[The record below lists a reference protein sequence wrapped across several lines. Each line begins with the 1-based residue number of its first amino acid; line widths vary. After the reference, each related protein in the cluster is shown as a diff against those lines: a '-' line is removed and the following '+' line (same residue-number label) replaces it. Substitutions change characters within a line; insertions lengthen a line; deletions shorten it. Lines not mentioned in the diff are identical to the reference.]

1 MTTYRYKGSEYDD
14 AYEAIMD
21 AYSEGNF
28 IDDYSSEIEIC
39 GYRFYDLEV
48 LEKVDNIAFR
58 EAYDEMIDVLAR
70 ELAESGDGNRFDI
83 EVIEDDE
90 DEDEEDDE

>member
-1 MTTYRYKGSEYDD
+1 MTTYRYKGSEYGD

-21 AYSEGNF
+21 AYSEENF

-58 EAYDEMIDVLAR
+58 EAYDEVVDNLAR
-70 ELAESGDGNRFDI
+70 ELAESGDGDRYGI

-90 DEDEEDDE
+90 DEEDDE